1 MPLRADLRHVTRAA
15 FGFRKRDLDLRR
27 MEHALERIVEPVGA
41 ETSAAVGVIDEDAF
55 HALYHGTAAPL
66 RAYAARVL
74 GNVTQ
79 ADDIVQEAYLRILRA
94 PLRTDDPQHIRAY
107 LFRIASNLM
116 SDHFR
121 RQKWETTV
129 KDMPELATVD
139 SDTST
144 RLDMARMFRRL
155 RPRDRQLLWLAH
167 VEGADHRE
175 VAKALGL
182 GERSVRVLLFRAR
195 QKLAKLIRESQ
206 R

>member
-1 MPLRADLRHVTRAA
+1 
-15 FGFRKRDLDLRR
+15 
-27 MEHALERIVEPVGA
+27 
-41 ETSAAVGVIDEDAF
+41 VIDEDAF
-55 HALYHGTAAPL
+55 HTLYRRTVAPL

-94 PLRTDDPQHIRAY
+94 PLPSDDPQHVRAY

-116 SDHFR
+116 TDHFR

-129 KDMPELATVD
+129 SDLPEVATVERD
-139 SDTST
+139 AST
-144 RLDMARMFRRL
+144 RLDMERMFRRL

-195 QKLAKLIRESQ
+195 QKLAKLIRESE